1 MTKVLDGIS
10 FAVADGDFCV
20 LLGPSGCG
28 KSTLLRMIAGLETAS
43 SGAIAIG
50 DTRVD
55 HLPPRSRD
63 IAFVFQNY
71 ALYPHMSVFDNLAF
85 SLRLRNGSQD
95 QIRGKVLEAARLLE
109 LDDLLERKPQE
120 LSGGQRQRVAVG
132 RAIVRQPKIFLF
144 DEPLSNL
151 DASLR
156 ATMRVELAR
165 LHQKLGTTILYVTHD
180 QAEAMTLAKTI
191 IVLNEGKIEQIGSP
205 EAIYHQPASPFV
217 ARFVGSPQ
225 MNLIEGRLDESG
237 AVLVCDDL
245 RLDLSEVLK
254 DHPDRSREGALTLG
268 IRPEDLRPTH
278 EGKPLIRGEVDI
290 VEDLGSDRIIH
301 LKCGKKELVVRLPGH
316 ANVRPGEILNLTA
329 DSGRLHLFA
338 GKERLDLRRAGRDE
352 EAKRES

>member
-1 MTKVLDGIS
+1 MTKVLDRIS

-28 KSTLLRMIAGLETAS
+28 KTTLLRLIAGLETMS
-43 SGAIAIG
+43 SGTIAIG
-50 DTRVD
+50 DSRVD

-95 QIRGKVLEAARLLE
+95 LIRGKVLETARLLE

-237 AVLVCDDL
+237 AVLICDDL
-245 RLDLSEVLK
+245 RIDLSEILK
-254 DHPDRSREGALTLG
+254 DHPDRCREGALTLG

-278 EGKPLIRGEVDI
+278 DGKPSISGEVEI

-301 LKCGKKELVVRLPGH
+301 LKCGDKELVVRLPGH
-316 ANVRPGEILNLTA
+316 ASVRQGEILDLTA
-329 DSGRLHLFA
+329 DPGRLHLFS
-338 GKERLDLRRAGRDE
+338 GNERLDLRARRP
-352 EAKRES
+352 

>member
-28 KSTLLRMIAGLETAS
+28 KTTLLRLVAGLETLS

-55 HLPPRSRD
+55 QLPPRSRD

-95 QIRGKVLEAARLLE
+95 QIRDKVLEAARLLE

-191 IVLNEGKIEQIGSP
+191 IVLNQGKIEQIGAP

-225 MNLIEGRLDESG
+225 MNLIDGRLDESG
-237 AVLVCDDL
+237 VVLICDDL
-245 RLDLSEVLK
+245 RIDLSEVLK
-254 DHPDRSREGALTLG
+254 DHPDRCREGAMTLG

-278 EGKPLIRGEVDI
+278 DGKPSISGEVEI

-301 LKCGKKELVVRLPGH
+301 LKCGNKELVVRLPGH
-316 ANVRPGEILNLTA
+316 ASVRRGEILNLTA
-329 DSGRLHLFA
+329 DPGRLHLFS
-338 GKERLDLRRAGRDE
+338 GNERLDLRALCS
-352 EAKRES
+352 ALL

>member
-1 MTKVLDGIS
+1 
-10 FAVADGDFCV
+10 
-20 LLGPSGCG
+20 
-28 KSTLLRMIAGLETAS
+28 
-43 SGAIAIG
+43 
-50 DTRVD
+50 
-55 HLPPRSRD
+55 
-63 IAFVFQNY
+63 
-71 ALYPHMSVFDNLAF
+71 
-85 SLRLRNGSQD
+85 
-95 QIRGKVLEAARLLE
+95 
-109 LDDLLERKPQE
+109 LERKPQE

-225 MNLIEGRLDESG
+225 MNLIEGQLDESG

-245 RLDLSEVLK
+245 RIDLSEVLK
-254 DHPDRSREGALTLG
+254 DHPDRRREGALTLG

-278 EGKPLIRGEVDI
+278 EGRPSISGEVDI

-301 LKCGKKELVVRLPGH
+301 LKCGNKELVVRLPGH
-316 ANVRPGEILNLTA
+316 ASVRQGEILNLTA
-329 DSGRLHLFA
+329 DAGRLHLFS
-338 GKERLDLRRAGRDE
+338 GKERLDLRARRP
-352 EAKRES
+352 